1 MIIVFDVHRILVFK
15 MIPILWRLGLCHN
28 EANLHSFVCYLWHSE
43 MMASKLQ
50 LILFLFSS
58 FVLLSPKTRKQP
70 LFLSFLQ
77 RPWTQRKVGIADV
90 NDYKTGTKALCDCFD
105 FTLFRSVIGV
115 DNLCPTLDQ
124 SKELKLKPTATW
136 SPAFS
141 RAWGSLPVLTLSFH
155 WPMI

>member
-1 MIIVFDVHRILVFK
+1 
-15 MIPILWRLGLCHN
+15 
-28 EANLHSFVCYLWHSE
+28 
-43 MMASKLQ
+43 MASKFQ

-90 NDYKTGTKALCDCFD
+90 NDYKTERKALCDCFG

-115 DNLCPTLDQ
+115 GNLCPTLNQ

-136 SPAFS
+136 LLAFS
-141 RAWGSLPVLTLSFH
+141 RA
-155 WPMI
+155 

>member
-15 MIPILWRLGLCHN
+15 IIPILWRLGLCHN

-43 MMASKLQ
+43 MMASKFQ

-90 NDYKTGTKALCDCFD
+90 NDYKTGTKALCDCFG

-115 DNLCPTLDQ
+115 ENLCPTLDQ

-141 RAWGSLPVLTLSFH
+141 RAWVSLPVLTLSFH
-155 WPMI
+155 WLMI